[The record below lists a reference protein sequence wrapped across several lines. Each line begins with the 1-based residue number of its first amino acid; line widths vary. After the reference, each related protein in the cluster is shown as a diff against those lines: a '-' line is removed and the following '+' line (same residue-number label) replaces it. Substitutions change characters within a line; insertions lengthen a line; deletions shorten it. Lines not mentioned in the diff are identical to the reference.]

1 MLTRA
6 IVIYAN
12 GQDTMMTSSV
22 IGSNAYPEGDICMH
36 LLDALLNGTM
46 KEYIASLAS
55 LYDGLD
61 VNAMTAFTY
70 KYDESSD
77 TLSIHVDNE
86 LKAVITRENA
96 LQWKLLFQNT
106 NLIYHAAAKGLDNR
120 VKLKIDL
127 WSIENKAVST
137 GTVYDLIAFA
147 EKSANRN

>member
-36 LLDALLNGTM
+36 LLDALLNSTM

-77 TLSIHVDNE
+77 TLSFHVDNE

-96 LQWKLLFQNT
+96 LQW
-106 NLIYHAAAKGLDNR
+106 
-120 VKLKIDL
+120 
-127 WSIENKAVST
+127 
-137 GTVYDLIAFA
+137 
-147 EKSANRN
+147 